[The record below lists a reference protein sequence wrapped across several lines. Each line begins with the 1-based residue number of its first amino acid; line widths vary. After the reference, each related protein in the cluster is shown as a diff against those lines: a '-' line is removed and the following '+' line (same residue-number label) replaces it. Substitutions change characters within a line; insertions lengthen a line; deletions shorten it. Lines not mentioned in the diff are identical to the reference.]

1 MKENMEKKDEFEDDA
16 VKIWKR
22 IHEERAMTSDV
33 AMIKA
38 ALRQAHARGKKE
50 AYEDAAKYHGDIAN
64 GRFCGPEYRR
74 VHERDRE
81 LFTAK
86 AAAITEGK

>member
-38 ALRQAHARGKKE
+38 ALRQAHARGQKE
-50 AYEDAAKYHGDIAN
+50 TFEWCASAVRAN
-64 GRFCGPEYRR
+64 TRYKDGGYLGR
-74 VHERDRE
+74 
-81 LFTAK
+81 LFTLK